1 MQKLYGVWIDHSRAL
16 IVKCNEDD
24 VMSVTE
30 LSSSV
35 EPNRHEG
42 KSFERLTL
50 TNQKVFEERRRNEM
64 KAFCRQVLDAVK
76 EADEL
81 AIFGP
86 ADGKKDLKKEIDEHK
101 VLKGKLTTM
110 ETADKMTENQL
121 KAYVRKLFSLP
132 RLPA

>member
-24 VMSVTE
+24 VVSVTE
-30 LSSSV
+30 MLSDV

-50 TNQKVFEERRRNEM
+50 TNQKVYGERRHNEI
-64 KAFCRQVLDAVK
+64 KAFSRQVLEAVK
-76 EADEL
+76 DADEL

-86 ADGKKDLKKEIDEHK
+86 SDGKKDLKKEIDGHK

-121 KAYVRKLFSLP
+121 KAFVRKLFSLP

>member
-24 VMSVTE
+24 VISVTE
-30 LSSSV
+30 MMSEV

-50 TNQKVFEERRRNEM
+50 TNQKVHGERRHNEI
-64 KAFCRQVLDAVK
+64 KAFSRQVLEAVK
-76 EADEL
+76 DADEL

-101 VLKGKLTTM
+101 VLKGKLTAM

-121 KAYVRKLFSLP
+121 KAFVRKLFNLP
-132 RLPA
+132 RIPA